1 MSEPATVSRSLDV
14 AAPPERVW
22 DLVSDLPRMAEWSP
36 ENQGGRWVRG
46 DGRAVGAVL
55 VGRNRNGAR
64 RWSTRCTV
72 TRAERPSAFAFDV
85 SSMRLPVARWTYEIA
100 PTAGG
105 CRVTETWTDRRGAL
119 VRTGGAL
126 LTGVTDRAAFTATS
140 IERTLAGVRAAAEAG

>member
-1 MSEPATVSRSLDV
+1 MPSPATVSRSVDV

-22 DLVSDLPRMAEWSP
+22 ELVSDLPRMGEWSP

-46 DGRAVGAVL
+46 DGPAVGSVF
-55 VGRNRNGAR
+55 VGTNRNGGR

-85 SSMRLPVARWTYEIA
+85 AAVGMPVARWSYEIE
-100 PTAGG
+100 PTATG

-119 VRTGGAL
+119 VRHSGAL
-126 LTGVTDRAAFTATS
+126 LTGVKDRGEYTATS
-140 IERTLAGVRAAAEAG
+140 IEQTLAGVRAAAEAG